1 MKNERF
7 NNKNEIAS
15 LLLRIGL
22 ASVLLYASISSLIT
36 PSDWIGYLPHF
47 LTSRFSGHILLGFFS
62 VYEISLA
69 IWLLSGYFIKYAAA
83 LAALTFSGIVLSN
96 LSLLPLTFRD
106 ITMIFAALALIFIE

>member
-1 MKNERF
+1 MKSVSIK
-7 NNKNEIAS
+7 NKNKLAS

-22 ASVLLYASISSLIT
+22 ASVLLYASISSFKT

-47 LTSRFSGHILLGFFS
+47 LTSRFPGHILLGFFS

-69 IWLLSGYFIKYAAA
+69 VWLLSGYYIKYAAV
-83 LAALTFSGIVLSN
+83 LAALTFSGIILTN

-106 ITMIFAALALIFIE
+106 ITMVFASLALLFIE